1 MNISQ
6 QVNDMAN
13 MNIASVIDGIDQYLM
28 PYSHEV
34 LPMHSILSGNR
45 EVMIAKLI
53 ELRKA
58 DHQETVSVNLRR
70 AENGLPAWYWVIAD
84 HIEGL
89 LAPLFIV
96 AELTAWMRI
105 LN

>member
-13 MNIASVIDGIDQYLM
+13 MSMASVIDGIDQYLM

-70 AENGLPAWYWVIAD
+70 AENGLPAWY
-84 HIEGL
+84 
-89 LAPLFIV
+89 
-96 AELTAWMRI
+96 
-105 LN
+105 